1 MIQKFESDEIVI
13 LDDFLNQDLFD
24 KAKKRIDSHLQEY
37 FLHHNISL
45 EDEGDPRLFYG
56 FGCNFVE
63 QKKPN
68 IYQNRYNTEV
78 IRTINEKI
86 KERFGF
92 KKVVR
97 SRLDMTTYRGKE
109 QVVFGPH
116 IDVNGIHYTTIF
128 YFNTCNAPTIMYENK
143 LYRGSVD
150 ENCELVEKQRI
161 LPKENRLMLF
171 QGNHIHTGTNATDIS
186 RRILLNSNFIF

>member
-1 MIQKFESDEIVI
+1 MIRKFESDEIVI
-13 LDDFLNQDLFD
+13 IDDFLDQDKFD
-24 KAKKRIDSHLQEY
+24 YSKKRIDSHLQEY
-37 FLHHNISL
+37 FLHHTISL
-45 EDEGDPRLFYG
+45 QDEGDSRLFYG

-63 QKKPN
+63 QKQPEVYQKRSNSSIIYN
-68 IYQNRYNTEV
+68 INQ
-78 IRTINEKI
+78 KI
-86 KERFGF
+86 KETFGF

-97 SRLDMTTYRGKE
+97 SRLDMTTYRGEE

-128 YFNTCNAPTIMYENK
+128 YFNTCNAPTIIYENK

-150 ENCELVEKQRI
+150 KNCELVEKQRI